1 MGEEGQ
7 EEVMGQT
14 QEEEQ
19 CASLPVQKAAVGQQ
33 DEVRERV
40 CQAVVLSGLWEGGES
55 EFKMVWKGCFV
66 DLVEETKAL

>member
-19 CASLPVQKAAVGQQ
+19 CASLPGQKAAVGQQ

-55 EFKMVWKGCFV
+55 E
-66 DLVEETKAL
+66 